1 MKLNLSNWF
10 LTTLILSVI
19 FLVTLCID
27 TYVYPIYGIEKTKI
41 EETEE
46 PVKLEATIQKPAIPA
61 PDIKEYPEPEPEPD
75 PQPVEILSYSEKEI
89 LAKLLYREAGSM
101 SWEGQVYVCSAILN
115 LRDHTGKTIWEMAHK
130 VNMFSVAPIVDSAK
144 PRQMQYEVIDYVL
157 HGGRIPGIK
166 YFRTNHYHRF
176 GTPVCKIQNVYFS
189 K

>member
-1 MKLNLSNWF
+1 MKLNLNNWF
-10 LTTLILSVI
+10 LTTLILSII
-19 FLVTLCID
+19 FLVTLYID
-27 TYVYPIYGIEKTKI
+27 THIYPIYGAEKNEIEKI
-41 EETEE
+41 EE

-61 PDIKEYPEPEPEPD
+61 PDIKEYPKYEPEPD
-75 PQPVEILSYSEKEI
+75 TYETLTYSEKEI

-115 LRDHTGKTIWEMAHK
+115 LRDHTGKSIWTMAHK